1 MDSLTVLHTDRAFE
15 VWGDHKTII
24 KNSTMRDAGH
34 GIWVHDA
41 NRSSRMH
48 NNTFDQITSY
58 PVHIETFDLD
68 STLYANTYTNIDSN
82 NSYIY
87 INTGGVNRHYEPGST
102 YDWTK
107 DNLPYRV
114 DDHLAIH
121 EQKGNNNNP
130 SVLRIEEGTVVQFPE
145 GKILHIGHNNNDV
158 DRTGKLEA
166 KGVIFTLADNQTDKW
181 GGIKF
186 WNGADKS
193 SSILNSTIEKTYQG
207 IYIYDG
213 LRSPDIQGSRCY
225 SIELAIWRY

>member
-1 MDSLTVLHTDRAFE
+1 RAFE

-24 KNSTMRDAGH
+24 KNSTMRDASH

-41 NRSSRMH
+41 NRTSRMH

-58 PVHIETFDLD
+58 PVYITTLDLD

-87 INTGGVNRHYEPGST
+87 LHTGGVSRSYEAGST
-102 YDWTK
+102 YDWIK

-114 DDHLAIH
+114 DEHLAIT
-121 EQKGNNNNP
+121 ERANNNNP
-130 SVLRIEEGTVVQFPE
+130 PVLRIEEGTVVQFPE
-145 GKILHIGHNNNDV
+145 GQILHIGSDGNKNID
-158 DRTGKLEA
+158 TGKLEA
-166 KGVIFTLADNQTDKW
+166 KGAIFTLADNQTGKW

-207 IYIYDG
+207 IYVYDG
-213 LRSPDIQGSRCY
+213 LRSPD
-225 SIELAIWRY
+225 